1 MGGRCQHCRALEP
14 EYKKLA
20 KKMKKE
26 NPNLVVAKMDA
37 TANDVHPLFGEI
49 KGYPTIFFLPVG
61 RKDDPVP
68 YAEGNFTLKALKVMN
83 CFSLHNL

>member
-1 MGGRCQHCRALEP
+1 MEP

-26 NPNLVVAKMDA
+26 NPNLLVAKMDA

-49 KGYPTIFFLPVG
+49 RGYPTIFFLPVG
-61 RKDDPVP
+61 SKDEPVP
-68 YAEGNFTLKALKVMN
+68 YSGGELSYKALKV
-83 CFSLHNL
+83 CILFSI